1 MWDFIFYFRKFALIL
16 LVAAFGSIH
25 TQNSIQIECD
35 FTFNIFDDYTC
46 LLEGIEVLDESSEIE
61 IIGEHVDGMSDA
73 NVVTLDIRNS
83 NTPFMIQQFF
93 SQFPNLYE
101 VDIEDSNL
109 QSINVPETV
118 QLMWFIVYGNNITRF
133 ETGSI
138 RGQQRIQYLELANNQ
153 IEAIDEGAFL
163 ELGSLRTLVMHS
175 NQISQIVGATFHPLN
190 TLLYI
195 DLDRNN
201 LVRLQNRLFA
211 DYQEVYTLYMQYNQ
225 INEIHRDWVLE
236 LEHTLRSVDLRD
248 NSCVDRTF
256 SLINPEGWIEMHETL
271 QNCYDN
277 FNATADTRRI
287 TMEFT
292 GPMVIFDEFGNVI
305 ARI

>member
-1 MWDFIFYFRKFALIL
+1 MIL
-16 LVAAFGSIH
+16 LVAAFGFIH

-256 SLINPEGWIEMHETL
+256 SLINPEGWIEMHEAL

-277 FNATADTRRI
+277 FNATADKRRI